1 MKKLYQI
8 VLYLLVNQFTFAQ
21 VSANFSTKNTD
32 YTIVNKDVYKI
43 VNSAE
48 SSIESGKPGAPQLP
62 IVSRNYVLPA
72 GSVVTN
78 LSISN
83 GSKIE
88 MGGGW

>member
-1 MKKLYQI
+1 MKKIFQI
-8 VLYLLVNQFTFAQ
+8 LSFIIVSQFTWAQ
-21 VSANFSTKNTD
+21 VNATYNTKNND
-32 YTIVNKDVYKI
+32 FTIDSKDIYKI
-43 VNSAE
+43 IKSTE
-48 SSIESGKPGAPQLP
+48 SVSDFGKPGAPQLP

-88 MGGGW
+88 IGGG